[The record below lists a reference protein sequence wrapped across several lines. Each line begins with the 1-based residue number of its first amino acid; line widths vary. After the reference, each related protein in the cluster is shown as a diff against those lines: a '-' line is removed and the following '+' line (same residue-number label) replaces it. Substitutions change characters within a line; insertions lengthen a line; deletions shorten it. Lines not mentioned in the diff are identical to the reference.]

1 MPRALLLG
9 GTGQIGLGVAP
20 HLVRHGWDVTVASRT
35 GTIPPSLAPLGITSA
50 RVDRSI
56 EGQLEAAVGDQL
68 DLLVDIVAFTEPD
81 AQQLNALAGRIG
93 SVVAISSAS
102 VYVDTL
108 GRSLDEA
115 RSLDTCPALP
125 VPTSESQDT
134 VRPADDPAA
143 STYSTHKVAMER
155 ALLEGP
161 LPATI
166 LRPGAIHGPGAAL
179 PRELFFVK
187 RIVDGRKHVALIDN
201 GNSRFHTT
209 SVANLA
215 ELIRLAAQHTAQHPA
230 HHTAK
235 RILNATD
242 PDAPTVREIG
252 EAISDALDHPLEHL
266 LVPGL
271 AYDSPQL
278 ANPWAVARPMV
289 LDMTAAQ
296 AELGYH
302 PITTYAQAVRDTAEW
317 LATEIRRG
325 RSWEDTY
332 LNRYFNYAAEDEL
345 VTSRS

>member
-35 GTIPPSLAPLGITSA
+35 GTLPPSLASLGITST

-68 DLLVDIVAFTEPD
+68 DLLVDIVAFTEPH
-81 AQQLNALAGRIG
+81 AHQLNALAGRIG
-93 SVVAISSAS
+93 SVVVISSAS

-115 RSLDTCPALP
+115 RSLDTFPALP
-125 VPTSESQDT
+125 VPTSESQAT
-134 VRPADDPAA
+134 VPPADDPATG
-143 STYSTHKVAMER
+143 TYSTHKVAMER

-179 PRELFFVK
+179 PRELVFVK
-187 RIVDGRKHVALIDN
+187 RIVDGRHHVALIDN

-215 ELIRLAAQHTAQHPA
+215 ELIRLAAQHPTQ
-230 HHTAK
+230 HTAK
-235 RILNATD
+235 RILNVGD

-252 EAISDALDHPLEHL
+252 EAISNALDHPLEHL

-271 AYDSPQL
+271 AYDNPQL
-278 ANPWAVARPMV
+278 ANPWAVARPMI

-296 AELGYH
+296 TELGYR
-302 PITTYAQAVRDTAEW
+302 PITTYAQAVRDIAKW